1 MQVPGAEGAGDHL
14 FYFSASLNNT
24 VNEQTIFELSKKI
37 WRQCTLTARRYVLV
51 SVTRRQHR
59 HKSVTVGQKA
69 VTVQGGFGAV
79 FGVQVQI
86 LIEAERV
93 AIQS

>member
-1 MQVPGAEGAGDHL
+1 M
-14 FYFSASLNNT
+14 
-24 VNEQTIFELSKKI
+24 
-37 WRQCTLTARRYVLV
+37 LTARRYVLV

-59 HKSVTVGQKA
+59 YKSVPVGQKA

-86 LIEAERV
+86 LLNITRV
-93 AIQS
+93 AVQS